1 MIDLGEIVG
10 CLEDLITYF
19 AQPDD
24 EMSHE
29 DKQKFLK
36 ALKNRQDLFQEEGI
50 LNLVLEMIDKMNEI
64 SASGMLSSL
73 AGEESGQQWEEV
85 STYLF
90 QLLAAIIKGNHTNC
104 SQFAQAQRLNWLFS
118 KLGGEGENK
127 FPDQNHWISKILQ
140 DQYCF
145 IFKCVPTYLEFNMI

>member
-1 MIDLGEIVG
+1 MIDLGEMVG

-118 KLGGEGENK
+118 KLGGEGK
-127 FPDQNHWISKILQ
+127 FLVLCTVSAPS
-140 DQYCF
+140 
-145 IFKCVPTYLEFNMI
+145 

>member
-1 MIDLGEIVG
+1 MVDLSEMVG

-64 SASGMLSSL
+64 SSSGMLSSL

-118 KLGGEGENK
+118 KLGGEGQYFRILCSHFLKGNS
-127 FPDQNHWISKILQ
+127 QNL
-140 DQYCF
+140 
-145 IFKCVPTYLEFNMI
+145 

>member
-118 KLGGEGENK
+118 KLGGEGEDK
-127 FPDQNHWISKILQ
+127 FRIQNHGIS
-140 DQYCF
+140 
-145 IFKCVPTYLEFNMI
+145 

>member
-118 KLGGEGENK
+118 KLGGEGE
-127 FPDQNHWISKILQ
+127 D
-140 DQYCF
+140 
-145 IFKCVPTYLEFNMI
+145 

>member
-1 MIDLGEIVG
+1 MIDLGEMVG

-90 QLLAAIIKGNHTNC
+90 QLLAGMSISLLTVDRNLIFFIYLVSLLFTPTVLIETN
-104 SQFAQAQRLNWLFS
+104 STS
-118 KLGGEGENK
+118 
-127 FPDQNHWISKILQ
+127 P
-140 DQYCF
+140 
-145 IFKCVPTYLEFNMI
+145 

>member
-1 MIDLGEIVG
+1 MVDLSEMVG

-64 SASGMLSSL
+64 SSSGMLSSL

-118 KLGGEGENK
+118 KLGGEGQFSFQCDNFLDHK
-127 FPDQNHWISKILQ
+127 WLWNISNLE
-140 DQYCF
+140 
-145 IFKCVPTYLEFNMI
+145 IF

>member
-127 FPDQNHWISKILQ
+127 FQIQNHRIS
-140 DQYCF
+140 
-145 IFKCVPTYLEFNMI
+145 

>member
-118 KLGGEGENK
+118 KLGGEGEDK
-127 FPDQNHWISKILQ
+127 FQIQNHGI
-140 DQYCF
+140 
-145 IFKCVPTYLEFNMI
+145 T

>member
-127 FPDQNHWISKILQ
+127 FQIKNHGIS
-140 DQYCF
+140 
-145 IFKCVPTYLEFNMI
+145 

>member
-1 MIDLGEIVG
+1 MVDLSEMVG

-64 SASGMLSSL
+64 SSSGMLSSL

-118 KLGGEGENK
+118 KLGGEGQYFCILYSHFLKGNS
-127 FPDQNHWISKILQ
+127 QNL
-140 DQYCF
+140 
-145 IFKCVPTYLEFNMI
+145 

>member
-118 KLGGEGENK
+118 KLGGEGEDE
-127 FPDQNHWISKILQ
+127 FLIQNHGI
-140 DQYCF
+140 
-145 IFKCVPTYLEFNMI
+145 T

>member
-24 EMSHE
+24 EMYHE
-29 DKQKFLK
+29 DKQKLLK

-118 KLGGEGENK
+118 KLGGEGEDK
-127 FPDQNHWISKILQ
+127 FQIQNHGI
-140 DQYCF
+140 
-145 IFKCVPTYLEFNMI
+145 T

>member
-118 KLGGEGENK
+118 KLGGEGEDK
-127 FPDQNHWISKILQ
+127 FQLQKNEDHGISQGLL
-140 DQYCF
+140 D
-145 IFKCVPTYLEFNMI
+145 

>member
-118 KLGGEGENK
+118 KLGGEGEDK
-127 FPDQNHWISKILQ
+127 FLIQNHGISKNFQNQYRFILL
-140 DQYCF
+140 
-145 IFKCVPTYLEFNMI
+145 IKCNS

>member
-1 MIDLGEIVG
+1 MIDLGEMVG

-90 QLLAAIIKGNHTNC
+90 QLLAGMSISLLTVDRNLIFFIYLVSLLFTPTVLIDTN
-104 SQFAQAQRLNWLFS
+104 STS
-118 KLGGEGENK
+118 
-127 FPDQNHWISKILQ
+127 P
-140 DQYCF
+140 
-145 IFKCVPTYLEFNMI
+145 

>member
-118 KLGGEGENK
+118 KLGGEGEGK
-127 FPDQNHWISKILQ
+127 FQIQNHGI
-140 DQYCF
+140 
-145 IFKCVPTYLEFNMI
+145 T

>member
-118 KLGGEGENK
+118 KLGGEGEDEFQLQKNE
-127 FPDQNHWISKILQ
+127 DHGISQGLL
-140 DQYCF
+140 D
-145 IFKCVPTYLEFNMI
+145 

>member
-118 KLGGEGENK
+118 KLGGEGEHK
-127 FPDQNHWISKILQ
+127 FQIQNHGIS
-140 DQYCF
+140 
-145 IFKCVPTYLEFNMI
+145 

>member
-118 KLGGEGENK
+118 KLGGEGEDK
-127 FPDQNHWISKILQ
+127 FQIQNYGI
-140 DQYCF
+140 
-145 IFKCVPTYLEFNMI
+145 T

>member
-1 MIDLGEIVG
+1 MSASKRSSGFFRMIDLGEMVG

-90 QLLAAIIKGNHTNC
+90 Q
-104 SQFAQAQRLNWLFS
+104 
-118 KLGGEGENK
+118 
-127 FPDQNHWISKILQ
+127 
-140 DQYCF
+140 
-145 IFKCVPTYLEFNMI
+145 

>member
-118 KLGGEGENK
+118 KLGGEGEDK
-127 FPDQNHWISKILQ
+127 FHIQNHGIYIESKEIL
-140 DQYCF
+140 
-145 IFKCVPTYLEFNMI
+145 LLR

>member
-127 FPDQNHWISKILQ
+127 FQIQNHGIS
-140 DQYCF
+140 
-145 IFKCVPTYLEFNMI
+145 

>member
-118 KLGGEGENK
+118 KLGGEGEDK
-127 FPDQNHWISKILQ
+127 F
-140 DQYCF
+140 
-145 IFKCVPTYLEFNMI
+145 

>member
-19 AQPDD
+19 AQPDH

-36 ALKNRQDLFQEEGI
+36 ALKNMQDLFQEEGI

-118 KLGGEGENK
+118 KLGGEGEDK
-127 FPDQNHWISKILQ
+127 FQIQNHGI
-140 DQYCF
+140 
-145 IFKCVPTYLEFNMI
+145 T

>member
-118 KLGGEGENK
+118 KLGGEGEDK
-127 FPDQNHWISKILQ
+127 FQIQNAH
-140 DQYCF
+140 
-145 IFKCVPTYLEFNMI
+145 FN